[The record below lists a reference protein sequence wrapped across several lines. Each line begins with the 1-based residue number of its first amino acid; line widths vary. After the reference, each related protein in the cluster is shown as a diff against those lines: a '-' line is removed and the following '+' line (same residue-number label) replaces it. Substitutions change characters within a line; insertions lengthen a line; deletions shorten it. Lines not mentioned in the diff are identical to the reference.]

1 MSNRKNFSSLSPWED
16 TIGYSRAVQIGNVLE
31 VSGTVAADDKGV
43 VGKGDIGAQTRYIIQ
58 KIEKVLQDAGYS
70 LKDVVRTRMF
80 VTDISLWEQVGR
92 AHGEFFKDIKPVT
105 TMVGISKL
113 IGDDYLI
120 EIEMTAVK

>member
-58 KIEKVLQDAGYS
+58 KIEKVLHDAGYS

-80 VTDISLWEQVGR
+80 VTDISQWEQVGR

-120 EIEMTAVK
+120 EIEMTAMK

>member
-58 KIEKVLQDAGYS
+58 KIEKVLHDAGYS

-80 VTDISLWEQVGR
+80 VTDISQWEQVGR